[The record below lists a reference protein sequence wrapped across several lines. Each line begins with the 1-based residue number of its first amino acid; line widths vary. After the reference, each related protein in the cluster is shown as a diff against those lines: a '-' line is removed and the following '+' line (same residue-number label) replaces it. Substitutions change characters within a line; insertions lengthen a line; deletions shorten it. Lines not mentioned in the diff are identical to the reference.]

1 MTITLKLIAGADQSL
16 PPTTSGTTERD
27 FMLVVSRKVSEKITV
42 ATPCG
47 AVIVTLVRIG
57 GESVRI
63 GIDAP
68 REFRI
73 MRNELI
79 EESFSPQHDGALDPV
94 DGGPPGPPILP
105 RTENV
110 S

>member
-1 MTITLKLIAGADQSL
+1 MTFETDRWCGSVAF
-16 PPTTSGTTERD
+16 TNYTTERD

-79 EESFSPQHDGALDPV
+79 EEIGRAHV
-94 DGGPPGPPILP
+94 
-105 RTENV
+105 
-110 S
+110 